1 MTRIRTTLLIVSM
14 MFVSYLSYSQTQP
27 CPSGTL
33 ANVMGTSCTIGNVT
47 FTFGTNFNGFHQ
59 TNDTGTNLVTTF
71 FGPDAIGFVPL
82 QSGNQV
88 GFALNPG
95 FVADASHMFLNFFD
109 ASFSYG
115 LKVNGN
121 FEIDSETASI
131 DASITRSAQ
140 ENVSSFDAHC
150 FTNQRCIEVF
160 PTLNFIP
167 GIGSTNTIS
176 MTSVSPIPGLESGLS
191 NPFGLSFTTNLTSFA
206 FGPGDAVLSSA
217 VFLYS
222 VTPQK
227 PLPPLAKLSYQNIDV
242 PGSLAT
248 QVEGLNDHGDVV
260 GVYRDSTRIVH
271 AYLSNADGVQ
281 NLAFPNALSTQAFDI
296 NNAGDIVGSYIDA
309 HRLRHGFLLHDGIF
323 STIDFPGAIL
333 TIATGIND
341 HGAIAGFY
349 NAANRRTHGFV
360 LDDNG
365 FRTVDDPDQRPF
377 GPSEVIGINDR
388 GDLSGLF
395 FDDQFAEH
403 GFLFSQDSFQTIDV
417 PGGFQAFAEGLND
430 HNNLVGGYVDLH
442 LFAHGFLN
450 DGASFRTV
458 DFPGSSGTFPVGIN
472 NRGQIAGQYFDSARR
487 VHSFL
492 AQKQDDGSGDKDPED
507 TSNQPVVTTPCSEQ
521 DRIENGVNIKNP
533 ASCDT
538 DN

>member
-1 MTRIRTTLLIVSM
+1 MTQKRTVLLIVSM

-47 FTFGTNFNGFHQ
+47 FTFGTNFSGFHQ

-71 FGPDAIGFVPL
+71 FGPDAIGFVPV
-82 QSGNQV
+82 QSGNQT
-88 GFALNPG
+88 GFALNPN
-95 FVADASHMFLNFFD
+95 FVADASSMFLDFFD

-115 LKVNGN
+115 LKVNGD

-131 DASITRSAQ
+131 QASITQSST
-140 ENVSSFDAHC
+140 ENVNSFDAHC
-150 FTNQRCIEVF
+150 FTNQRCIEVA
-160 PTLNFIP
+160 PTLNFVP
-167 GIGSTNTIS
+167 GFGSNNTPS
-176 MTSVSPIPGLESGLS
+176 VTEVSPIPGLEADLS

-206 FGPGDAVLSSA
+206 FNPGEAVLSSA
-217 VFLYS
+217 VFLYT
-222 VTPQK
+222 VNPQT
-227 PLPPLAKLSYQNIDV
+227 PLPPLAKLSYQNIDL
-242 PGSLAT
+242 PGSLLT
-248 QVEGLNDHGDVV
+248 LVEGLNDHGDLV
-260 GVYRDSTRIVH
+260 GVFRDTTGIVH
-271 AYLSNADGVQ
+271 GYLSNADGIQ
-281 NLAFPNALSTQAFDI
+281 TLAFPNALSTQAFDI
-296 NNAGDIVGSYIDA
+296 NNPGDIVGSYIDA
-309 HRLRHGFLLHDGIF
+309 HRVRHGFLLQNGVF
-323 STIDFPGAIL
+323 SSIDFPGAIL

-341 HGAIAGFY
+341 HGDIAGFY

-365 FRTVDDPDQRPF
+365 FRTVDDPAQSPLILN
-377 GPSEVIGINDR
+377 EVIGINDR
-388 GDLSGLF
+388 DDLTGLF
-395 FDDQFAEH
+395 LDDQGTEH
-403 GFLFSQDSFQTIDV
+403 GFLFSQNAFQTIGV

-430 HNNLVGGYVDLH
+430 HDNLVGGYVDLH
-442 LFAHGFLN
+442 AFAHGFLN

-458 DFPGSSGTFPVGIN
+458 DFPGANATTPVGVN
-472 NRGQIAGQYFDSARR
+472 NRGQIVGQYLDSARKA
-487 VHSFL
+487 HSFL
-492 AQKQDDGSGDKDPED
+492 AQKQDDGSPDKAPDD